1 MRLRNLTFCLL
12 FVLALQAR
20 AWAAVVVTFDV
31 PTTTIQVTG
40 GTSGAPA
47 TWEDVYQADVA
58 GGWGVVERVAQDAMY
73 RTTASLNIGDG
84 STATHFTSLNEM
96 VYFEDGYGFKPTAAA
111 TLQLGEKS
119 GDWGINGST
128 WRTNTAGI
136 IARYTGSTLL
146 IYGSTL
152 RTGGG
157 TLAYDYA
164 TLEVLNSIIST
175 VGDADV
181 ALASSDATSVVLK
194 KVYVSGCQA
203 LLAKDGA
210 TVEDLHIHASE
221 TNVGLYCT
229 GNATISGINVT
240 GAPTYEY
247 RAWDNTLTL
256 VDPDTSGTS
265 VLIGHADGVII
276 EQYTVNIHVNDK
288 DGANLATATVAC
300 TSFGNIVS
308 NDAGATFFRCIVDH
322 TAGTFATD
330 VSAGKWELTTAANA
344 ALAGVTG
351 AAQKGAWVT
360 GIAYVAA
367 AQQFSVATDAN
378 GDIAEQTVDYKKWIG
393 TSEVLMSYSPHTF
406 TVTKAGHPTS
416 TWENVTIDAPIQQ
429 TIKMI
434 GGVIVIDD

>member
-20 AWAAVVVTFDV
+20 AWAVIAVTFDA

-58 GGWGVVERVAQDAMY
+58 GGWGVVERVVQDAMY

-96 VYFEDGYGFKPTAAA
+96 IYFADGYKFEVKSAA
-111 TLQLGEKS
+111 TLQIGELS
-119 GDWGINGST
+119 GAAGVNGSF
-128 WRTNTAGI
+128 WRFSMPGDSSI
-136 IARYTGSTLL
+136 IAGGSTTANFLN
-146 IYGSTL
+146 YGSRLKSESRVRVRYNHVTVDSRLEGFWWHIEGTPGTYTRTTFSTLQLNTSPTFTDCVFTGTTINNGGVNTLSDPIFVNTPTL
-152 RTGGG
+152 R
-157 TLAYDYA
+157 ASNEA
-164 TLEVLNSIIST
+164 SFIIS
-175 VGDADV
+175 
-181 ALASSDATSVVLK
+181 SP
-194 KVYVSGCQA
+194 
-203 LLAKDGA
+203 DGA
-210 TVEDLHIHASE
+210 FTPDIQTDEANNIVHSE
-221 TNVGLYCT
+221 
-229 GNATISGINVT
+229 
-240 GAPTYEY
+240 P
-247 RAWDNTLTL
+247 
-256 VDPDTSGTS
+256 
-265 VLIGHADGVII
+265 
-276 EQYTVNIHVNDK
+276 VNIHITDR

-308 NDAGATFFRCIVDH
+308 NDAGSTFYRCIVDH

-351 AAQKGAWVT
+351 AAKNGAWVT
-360 GIAYVAA
+360 GIDYVKA
-367 AQQFSVATDAN
+367 AQIFSVLTDAN

-393 TSEVLMSYSPHTF
+393 TSEAMLSYSPHTF
-406 TVTKAGHPTS
+406 TDTKAGYPTS
-416 TWENVTIDAPIQQ
+416 TWDNAVIDAPTQQ